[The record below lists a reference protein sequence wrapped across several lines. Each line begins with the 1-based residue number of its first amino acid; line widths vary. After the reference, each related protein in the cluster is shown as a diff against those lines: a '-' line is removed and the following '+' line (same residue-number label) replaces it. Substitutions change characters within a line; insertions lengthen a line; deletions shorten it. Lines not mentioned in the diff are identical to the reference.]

1 MVNDTNQRAS
11 IRRTMVNDT
20 NQGAS
25 IRRTTIISDT
35 LKEIILQLT

>member
-1 MVNDTNQRAS
+1 MVNDTHQGAS

-25 IRRTTIISDT
+25 IRRTTVISDT